1 MRLIDADALKR
12 DVCKYCNDV
21 YSDEPCEPSDCEHM
35 RIIDNHLTIDAVEKG
50 RRMTKE
56 QILQIEHDL
65 LCETDLFGREDIEA
79 VQMVHWISGVVGM
92 TQELLRKL
100 EGE

>member
-1 MRLIDADALKR
+1 
-12 DVCKYCNDV
+12 
-21 YSDEPCEPSDCEHM
+21 
-35 RIIDNHLTIDAVEKG
+35 
-50 RRMTKE
+50 MTKE
-56 QILQIEHDL
+56 QILQIQHDML
-65 LCETDLFGREDIEA
+65 YECDLFEQEDIEA

>member
-1 MRLIDADALKR
+1 
-12 DVCKYCNDV
+12 
-21 YSDEPCEPSDCEHM
+21 
-35 RIIDNHLTIDAVEKG
+35 
-50 RRMTKE
+50 MTRE

-65 LCETDLFGREDIEA
+65 LYEADLFGMENIET